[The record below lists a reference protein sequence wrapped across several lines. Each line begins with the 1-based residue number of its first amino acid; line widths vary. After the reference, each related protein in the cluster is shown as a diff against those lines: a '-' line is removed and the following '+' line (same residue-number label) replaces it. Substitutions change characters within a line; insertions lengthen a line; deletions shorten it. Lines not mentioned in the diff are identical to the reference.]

1 MGGAG
6 PIGPLFSILLV
17 PAVATGRN
25 PVERLTAALGYYATG
40 CWPIVGAVAGYW
52 GTGHAVVGLMAWAAC
67 NVGLAIPWALA
78 ANWRGL
84 LFALATTALPPLG
97 VIGWL
102 SPLNAAGVLFPGMGW
117 IGLALAVGSML
128 AMHSALSVPAGQ
140 GRPRLFVGASWWT
153 LLSAAIVAIGANVLA
168 APASAPH
175 GWVGVQTHIL
185 PSKGNVLRA
194 IQNNQSIIDA
204 GLAQGKGAR
213 VVIFPEAVL
222 ENWLPGTRQQF
233 AEAVP
238 PGQIWLIGAQAGRS
252 DAVVA
257 VTHARATAMP
267 LAKAAGLLLGGDWQ
281 PWKKDTLR
289 PTWVQH
295 AFALGGT
302 RVWAALC
309 VEQVQPWTWLGA
321 AGETRDHRGDVQRLV
336 SAAWH
341 CSARDSEGQ
350 RERLGETHG
359 NADSMG
365 DEPLI
370 CRRAATAKRVLPTI
384 VPSRDTGSPPAAPRT
399 ACILARTRRLPYA
412 SAID

>member
-1 MGGAG
+1 MSAHAGGRPPTIPASTPHLLLLIALGAIPGLAWILGGAG
-6 PIGPLFSILLV
+6 PVGPLLSVLLV
-17 PAVATGRN
+17 AVVATGRN
-25 PVERLTAALGYYATG
+25 PVERLTAALAYYATG

-67 NVGLAIPWALA
+67 SVGLAMPWALA

-84 LFALATTALPPLG
+84 LFALAATALPPLG

-102 SPLNAAGVLFPGMGW
+102 SPLNAAGILFPGMGW

-128 AMHSALSVPAGQ
+128 AMHSALASQ
-140 GRPRLFVGASWWT
+140 GRPGRFAGASWWT
-153 LLSAAIVAIGANVLA
+153 LLSAVIVAIGANALA
-168 APASAPH
+168 SPAPAPP

-194 IQNNQSIIDA
+194 IQNDQSIIDA
-204 GLAQGKGAR
+204 GLAQCKGAR

-233 AEAVP
+233 ADAVP
-238 PGQIWLIGAQAGRS
+238 PGQIWLIGAQTGRR

-257 VTHARATAMP
+257 VTHGRATEMP

-295 AFALGGT
+295 VFALGGA

-309 VEQVQPWTWLGA
+309 VEQVQPWTWLEALWRQPGVILA
-321 AGETRDHRGDVQRLV
+321 MSNDWWAPRG
-336 SAAWH
+336 SAAPVIQEGSTKAW
-341 CSARDSEGQ
+341 AR
-350 RERLGETHG
+350 L
-359 NADSMG
+359 MG
-365 DEPLI
+365 
-370 CRRAATAKRVLPTI
+370 LP
-384 VPSRDTGSPPAAPRT
+384 
-399 ACILARTRRLPYA
+399 ILWAVNR
-412 SAID
+412 

>member
-1 MGGAG
+1 MSAHTGGRPTAIPASTPHQLWLIVLGAIPGLTWIIGGAG
-6 PIGPLFSILLV
+6 PIGPLLSILLV
-17 PAVATGRN
+17 AAVATGRN
-25 PVERLTAALGYYATG
+25 PVERLTAALAYYATG

-52 GTGHAVVGLMAWAAC
+52 GTGHAGVGLLAWAAC
-67 NVGLAIPWALA
+67 SVALAMPWTLVANWIGLVIALAI
-78 ANWRGL
+78 
-84 LFALATTALPPLG
+84 TALPPLG

-140 GRPRLFVGASWWT
+140 GRPGLFAGAPCWM
-153 LLSAAIVAIGANVLA
+153 LLFAAVVAIGANVRAL
-168 APASAPH
+168 PACTPP
-175 GWVGVQTHIL
+175 GWVGVQTHVV
-185 PSKGNVLRA
+185 PSKGNVSRT

-238 PGQIWLIGAQAGRS
+238 PGEIWLIGAQAGRS

-257 VTHARATAMP
+257 VTHSRAIAMP
-267 LAKAAGLLLGGDWQ
+267 IAKAAGLLLGGDWQ
-281 PWKKDTLR
+281 PWRKDTLR

-295 AFALGGT
+295 AFTLGGN

-309 VEQVQPWTWLGA
+309 VEQVQPWAWFDAMWERPTVILAMSNVWWAASGGA
-321 AGETRDHRGDVQRLV
+321 APGIQEA
-336 SAAWH
+336 S
-341 CSARDSEGQ
+341 
-350 RERLGETHG
+350 G
-359 NADSMG
+359 NAWAR
-365 DEPLI
+365 LI
-370 CRRAATAKRVLPTI
+370 GAPI
-384 VPSRDTGSPPAAPRT
+384 VWAVNR
-399 ACILARTRRLPYA
+399 
-412 SAID
+412 

>member
-1 MGGAG
+1 MSPHAGGRPPTIPASTPHLLLLIAFGAIPGLAWILGGASQ
-6 PIGPLFSILLV
+6 IGPLLSILLV
-17 PAVATGRN
+17 AAVATGRN
-25 PVERLTAALGYYATG
+25 PVERLTAALAYYATG

-52 GTGHAVVGLMAWAAC
+52 GTGHAGVGLMGWAAFS
-67 NVGLAIPWALA
+67 VALAVPWALA
-78 ANWRGL
+78 AHWPGL
-84 LFALATTALPPLG
+84 LFALVATALPPLG

-102 SPLNAAGVLFPGMGW
+102 SPLNAAGMLFPGMGW
-117 IGLALAVGSML
+117 IGLALAVAAML
-128 AMHSALSVPAGQ
+128 AMHTALPALSGQ
-140 GRPRLFVGASWWT
+140 GRPGLFADISRSM
-153 LLSAAIVAIGANVLA
+153 LLFAVIVAIGANVLA
-168 APASAPH
+168 SPASTPP

-238 PGQIWLIGAQAGRS
+238 PGQLWLIGAQAARH

-257 VTHARATAMP
+257 VTHGRPTAVP

-281 PWKKDTLR
+281 PWKKGTLR
-289 PTWVQH
+289 PTWVQQ

-309 VEQVQPWTWLGA
+309 VEQVQPWTWFEALWEKPGIIVA
-321 AGETRDHRGDVQRLV
+321 M
-336 SAAWH
+336 SNAWW
-341 CSARDSEGQ
+341 A
-350 RERLGETHG
+350 
-359 NADSMG
+359 
-365 DEPLI
+365 
-370 CRRAATAKRVLPTI
+370 
-384 VPSRDTGSPPAAPRT
+384 PPGTAAPG
-399 ACILARTRRLPYA
+399 IQKA
-412 SAID
+412 SANAWARLMGLPILSSVNR

>member
-1 MGGAG
+1 LLRLIALGAIPSLAWIFGGTG
-6 PIGPLFSILLV
+6 SIGPLLSIVLV
-17 PAVATGRN
+17 AAVATGRN
-25 PVERLTAALGYYATG
+25 PVERLTTALAYYATG

-52 GTGHAVVGLMAWAAC
+52 GAGHAGVGFLAWAAC
-67 NVGLAIPWALA
+67 SVALAMPWALA
-78 ANWRGL
+78 THWPGL
-84 LFALATTALPPLG
+84 LFALAATALPPLG

-117 IGLALAVGSML
+117 IGLALAVGTML

-140 GRPRLFVGASWWT
+140 RRPRLFVGASWWT
-153 LLSAAIVAIGANVLA
+153 LLTAVIVAICANALA

-204 GLAQGKGAR
+204 GLAQGKGAK

-257 VTHARATAMP
+257 VTHGRAMATP
-267 LAKAAGLLLGGDWQ
+267 LARAAGLLLGGDWQ
-281 PWKKDTLR
+281 PWNPRTLR
-289 PTWVQH
+289 PAWWQK
-295 AFALGGT
+295 AFELDGN
-302 RVWAALC
+302 RVWASLC
-309 VEQVQPWTWLGA
+309 VEQVQPWTWLEAMGQKPDVILA
-321 AGETRDHRGDVQRLV
+321 MSNQWWAPAG
-336 SAAWH
+336 SAAPGIQEASTKAW
-341 CSARDSEGQ
+341 AR
-350 RERLGETHG
+350 L
-359 NADSMG
+359 MG
-365 DEPLI
+365 APVV
-370 CRRAATAKRVLPTI
+370 TAVNR
-384 VPSRDTGSPPAAPRT
+384 
-399 ACILARTRRLPYA
+399 
-412 SAID
+412 